1 MFERCGYYDTVD
13 QAVHWDVY
21 IHIRVPGIQ
30 SLMVL
35 FFKYMYFKFLKFLIV
50 IFEIYHTILYS
61 LGFLC
66 PHFPLT

>member
-30 SLMVL
+30 SAYGS
-35 FFKYMYFKFLKFLIV
+35 FFLIYV
-50 IFEIYHTILYS
+50 F
-61 LGFLC
+61 
-66 PHFPLT
+66 

>member
-30 SLMVL
+30 SAYGS
-35 FFKYMYFKFLKFLIV
+35 FFLNICILNFLNV
-50 IFEIYHTILYS
+50 
-61 LGFLC
+61 
-66 PHFPLT
+66 